1 MELTIDDMLLALEH
15 EGMPKML
22 VKSMPKGFVLVPFE
36 TLLNKAYRKDYEP
49 WQYAFVNKDKGMYK
63 FVFSSFNDMLE
74 TLFNA
79 KEICYGCYPQDAQP
93 NPLCGKSLEYLKI
106 ENEMNICTCS

>member
-22 VKSMPKGFVLVPFE
+22 VKDMPKGFVLVPFE
-36 TLLNKAYRKDYEP
+36 TLLNKAYNKDYEP
-49 WQYAFVNKDKGMYK
+49 WHYAFVNRDKGIYK

-79 KEICYGCYPQDAQP
+79 KEICYGYYPQDAQP
-93 NPLCGKSLEYLKI
+93 NPLYKKSLEQLKI
-106 ENEMNICTCS
+106 EEEMNIC